1 MKNFLFVN
9 GKLIETFG
17 GSFLPLTPLA
27 RIYFLKVNK
36 IEFLIK
42 YSDLQKIGG
51 NEKCFYYSENGIII
65 KLEFNDFNVSQTGL
79 STFYKINLIGAT
91 IQEIS
96 ITESRDFKIQTIL

>member
-9 GKLIETFG
+9 GKVIETFG

-36 IEFLIK
+36 IGFLIK
-42 YSDLQKIGG
+42 YSDLQKIGR

-65 KLEFNDFNVSQTGL
+65 KLEFNDFNINPTGL
-79 STFYKINLIGAT
+79 STFSQINLIGAT
-91 IQEIS
+91 IQELS
-96 ITESRDFKIQTIL
+96 RTESRDFKIQSIL